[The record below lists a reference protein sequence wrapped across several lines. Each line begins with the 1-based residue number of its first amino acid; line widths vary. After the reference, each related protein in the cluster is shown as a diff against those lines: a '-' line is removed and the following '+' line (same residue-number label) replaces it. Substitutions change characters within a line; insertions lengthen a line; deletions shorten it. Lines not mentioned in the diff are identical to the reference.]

1 LQRRI
6 ASITR
11 WRNASPNRLNQRP
24 ATVEFSQWTNQRI
37 IRRQLPPGRVTLSI
51 FSRLRLLYLC
61 HFSKPATDC
70 PVYRAIRRHNARK
83 IVELGIGSAQR
94 AMRMIEVAGRTSSPE
109 DIHYVGM
116 DLFEGRAG
124 SGQAA
129 LSLKEA
135 HQLLRATGVRVQL
148 VPGNPAES
156 LIRLA
161 NSLHKVDLL
170 ILPGELDSAALARM
184 WFFVPR
190 MLHEQSVVMVE
201 NVQPDGQKVLRIK
214 PRAEIDRMASGTAT
228 RRAA

>member
-1 LQRRI
+1 M
-6 ASITR
+6 
-11 WRNASPNRLNQRP
+11 
-24 ATVEFSQWTNQRI
+24 
-37 IRRQLPPGRVTLSI
+37 SI
-51 FSRLRLLYLC
+51 FSHLRLLYLC
-61 HFSKPATDC
+61 HFSKPAADC
-70 PVYRAIRRHNARK
+70 PIYRAICRCDARK
-83 IVELGIGSAQR
+83 IVELGIGNAQR
-94 AMRMIEVAGRTSSPE
+94 AMRMIEVAKRTSPPE

-124 SGQAA
+124 TGGTAF
-129 LSLKEA
+129 SLKEA

-170 ILPGELDSAALARM
+170 IVPGELDSAALARM

-190 MLHEQSVVMVE
+190 MLHERSVVLVE
-201 NVQPDGQKVLRIK
+201 NMQSDGQKMLRIK
-214 PRAEIDRMASGTAT
+214 PRAEIDRMASGGTA